1 MKIKEESKMKKG
13 LTISLIIESES
24 SNYGEGF
31 GNITSLK
38 KLSRG
43 NGKNYSYIS
52 RQALRYNIIEQLGW
66 NDTPVEEAGKGN
78 KKVIQYHPDA
88 EIDKFPEID
97 LFGYMKTTSGSS
109 ASTRSA
115 VVRLSNAIS
124 LESFDGDMDFLT
136 NMGLSS
142 RINKDNSIANNEIHK
157 SYYTYT
163 ITVDLDRV
171 GIDNEIE
178 ISSDEKAKRVKDLL
192 ETLKFL
198 YRDIKGRREN
208 LSPVFAIGGIYERK
222 NPFFE
227 NRLTLYKMMLDIKKI
242 KAIMSLDDSIK
253 NNTKIGYLENTFSN
267 NNRIL
272 EELIPTDISDFFNN
286 LKIEVDGVYNES
298 Y

>member
-13 LTISLIIESES
+13 LTISFIIESES

-97 LFGYMKTTSGSS
+97 LFGYMKTTSGSN

-142 RINKDNSIANNEIHK
+142 RINKDNSIANSEIHK

-163 ITVDLDRV
+163 ITVDLDRI

-272 EELIPTDISDFFNN
+272 EELNP
-286 LKIEVDGVYNES
+286 Y
-298 Y
+298 